1 MLEMA
6 RQQMIC
12 IVVPGWDGTTDLAD
26 NGPVCTALEDLLK
39 NVDVVQFAS
48 VALLP
53 ARADAQEQEPSLMME
68 LAIEE
73 GIDPYD
79 MLYRLICHPSE
90 AMWALYRS
98 YWPGGGPALQSER
111 NRQLLDKLMPC
122 LTIADGGFIGARDRT
137 ARQIEKEQAL
147 LHWTRGQARALKAT
161 GQCGDDRAAFALA
174 LAQRAFQ
181 NPSFDWALQPAPR
194 SYWRGKGASM
204 SAKLGFVVGAFVLWL
219 AAVWLVGAVPRGAVG
234 VWTWLFGAPHPDVL
248 AVVAFISKVSGWVLG
263 VSLRAALVVLVV
275 LYFGWL
281 FLVALPALFKPWR
294 LWLESVGRELD
305 RPTETWSS
313 WSTYWVG
320 WLVVVPLA
328 LAVVA
333 CAAVFIFCPRIIL
346 DTYHAL
352 TAKLLGWQIL
362 ALVILALAA
371 LIVFVNVFSKVNQ
384 RVAKTGNWFFH
395 PYEDDVPRAQQVHP
409 SIDRCEGRLV
419 GKTAHMISLTDIRSP
434 NGWSAWWIRTSLR
447 IVTFAG
453 RVFFTEGRL
462 GSAPGI
468 HFGHWHI
475 IEGGR
480 RYLFCSNYDGSF
492 GGYLD
497 DFINGATIGTTL
509 AWRWTTLKRRGSAG
523 ADQPAVGEP
532 RSFPPT
538 RFGVFRGVKCELK
551 FKSYARDSMLP
562 HLYRFDKCKTPV
574 DQIILATSL
583 RDALFGERNDRNDD
597 LIMRAIES

>member
-1 MLEMA
+1 MLEMV

-12 IVVPGWDGTTDLAD
+12 IVVPGWEGTTELAE
-26 NGPVCTALEDLLK
+26 NGPVFTGLEDLLRK
-39 NVDVVQFAS
+39 VDVVQFAS

-53 ARADAQEQEPSLMME
+53 ARADAEEETPSLMME

-98 YWPGGGPALQSER
+98 YWPDGGPPLQSER

-122 LTIADGGFIGARDRT
+122 LSIADGGFIGARDRT

-147 LHWTRGQARALKAT
+147 LQWTRGQARALKAT

-181 NPSFDWALQPAPR
+181 NPSFDWALEPAPR
-194 SYWRGKGASM
+194 SYWRGKGAST
-204 SAKLGFVVGAFVLWL
+204 STKIGFVVGAFVLGL
-219 AAVWLVGAVPRGAVG
+219 VAVWLVGAVPRGAVG
-234 VWTWLFGAPHPDVL
+234 LWTWLFGAPHPDVL
-248 AVVAFISKVSGWVLG
+248 VVVAFISKASRWVLG
-263 VSLRAALVVLVV
+263 VSLRTALVVLVV

-281 FLVALPALFKPWR
+281 FLVALPALFKSWR
-294 LWLESVGRELD
+294 LWLESLWRELD

-333 CAAVFIFCPRIIL
+333 FAMVFIFCPRIIL
-346 DTYHAL
+346 DAYHAATKEL
-352 TAKLLGWQIL
+352 YGWQIVALVLL
-362 ALVILALAA
+362 ALVA

-395 PYEDDVPRAQQVHP
+395 PYEDDVPRAQQVHA
-409 SIDRCEGRLV
+409 SIDRCEGQLV
-419 GKTAHMISLTDIRSP
+419 GGTAHMISLTDLRSP

-462 GSAPGI
+462 GTAPGI

-509 AWRWTTLKRRGSAG
+509 AWRWTTLKPRGSAG
-523 ADQPAVGEP
+523 AGPAVDKP

-574 DQIILATSL
+574 DQIILATGL